1 MVTGVVDST
10 IGAMAPRVTAA
21 HGPLIAVWSQRLY
34 MALSTFQWAW
44 QQTLS
49 GTLSRFKQVDEN
61 VLSLAQRKQE
71 AKS

>member
-1 MVTGVVDST
+1 
-10 IGAMAPRVTAA
+10 
-21 HGPLIAVWSQRLY
+21 